1 MVVWLEFNPTILTL
15 DLGPACQLF
24 SCFLTKQPYT
34 NRALL
39 RFNFCEFILC
49 RQNDNCNLNVNR
61 FYRPVKCTEAIDA
74 MAEPTEREKMLR
86 GELYRAFTPDLIA
99 ARTKCKW
106 ACKRFNDSEEVSR
119 RRQVEL
125 WRE

>member
-39 RFNFCEFILC
+39 RFNFCLSSAL
-49 RQNDNCNLNVNR
+49 RPLTQWQNQL
-61 FYRPVKCTEAIDA
+61 
-74 MAEPTEREKMLR
+74 REKRCSVVSFIAPSLR
-86 GELYRAFTPDLIA
+86 TL
-99 ARTKCKW
+99 
-106 ACKRFNDSEEVSR
+106 
-119 RRQVEL
+119 
-125 WRE
+125 